1 MSASAE
7 TSDSSTV
14 SPFEIITTIGVLKP
28 FIEEALTLVDEA
40 KIFVEENS
48 LQIREADA
56 ANVGMVDASLDTSV
70 FESYNGE
77 SHSDLV
83 LGIDLEQISDV
94 LSQGDHNDTIHLIL
108 DPETRKLTASF
119 NDSLEFTMALLDPD
133 TIRSSPDLPDMDLN
147 GRAELK
153 GRQLNRAIRAADMV
167 SDYLQIGFPDTSDEL
182 YFHAEGDTDDMHL
195 DLSEDD
201 EGIEEVSG
209 DVEEMYAIYSLDY
222 LKDLKAN
229 MGPKDDITML
239 LGDDFPVKFHVNK
252 PDNDALDV
260 TYMLAPRIEDS
271 NT

>member
-14 SPFEIITTIGVLKP
+14 SPFEIITTVGLLKP

-56 ANVGMVDASLDTSV
+56 ANVGMVDVSLDTSI
-70 FESYNGE
+70 FDSYNGQ
-77 SHSDLV
+77 SHQDLV
-83 LGIDLEQISDV
+83 LGIDLEQFRDV
-94 LSQGDHNDTIHLIL
+94 LSQGDHDDTIHLVL
-108 DPETRKLTASF
+108 DPKTRKLTASF
-119 NDSLEFTMALLDPD
+119 NDSLEFTIALLDPD
-133 TIRSSPDLPDMDLN
+133 TIRESPDLPDMDLD

-167 SDYLQIGFPDTSDEL
+167 SDYLKIGFPDAGGEF
-182 YFHAEGDTDDMHL
+182 YFDAEGDTDDMHL
-195 DLSEDD
+195 NLSDDDD
-201 EGIEEVSG
+201 EVEEVSG
-209 DVEEMYAIYSLDY
+209 GNEEMYSIYSLDY

-239 LGDDFPVKFHVNK
+239 LGDEFPVKFHVDK

-260 TYMLAPRIEDS
+260 TYMLAPRIETD
-271 NT
+271 